1 MNDEAT
7 AKPPVRPRGTESAEV
22 RGRAQNAEAEHEALQ
37 AAQSLR
43 APRWKGPAIHIVGG
57 SQTSDSDCPDSG
69 PQTARACSGMFER
82 ARWTLP
88 KFSTFF
94 DRYRRVWS
102 DSSLLLARAA
112 MGEAWRADISPGY
125 TSPRAKSL
133 LRPHSSH
140 SQADLREMPP
150 GSPVF
155 RVVDPRV
162 YHERGTFGV
171 AKNFVEREVD
181 KKLEAWQRPR
191 SVGHPQHRLGCY
203 TRASSNRSWLE
214 TDLQWQSSMKQV
226 AKERGLLSSSQSSRH
241 TSDTLQMDEQ
251 ELAEASVE
259 ACVQGTPT
267 GLTNMSLAGQ
277 EHGSSS
283 FLYDYLG
290 EGLPPS
296 PFSPRNRFSARRD
309 ARRGG
314 GGGGGT
320 RPARERSRSTETLST
335 SISSSTLQSSS
346 SFGAL
351 DTAGAWADESS
362 LLTFGSRVS
371 SPSTASAVLSRT
383 QSASAFGTPRPW
395 YLQPKALPRRYG
407 AVRAFGS
414 SPSRFPTPRTSF
426 FGCPSTT
433 RGTYDGST
441 AHLPGGIWSTR

>member
-1 MNDEAT
+1 MPAT
-7 AKPPVRPRGTESAEV
+7 AGRVPMPAGNRVVTSAALKVSDRWSSIVGSDPYASEKKPEDQVGMDKLWADQRLHGNKRKIGTDECGRPMFEVMNGAEKREKRKGDAMAAREREYELMQEKKRRMDEV
-22 RGRAQNAEAEHEALQ
+22 R
-37 AAQSLR
+37 AA
-43 APRWKGPAIHIVGG
+43 
-57 SQTSDSDCPDSG
+57 
-69 PQTARACSGMFER
+69 
-82 ARWTLP
+82 
-88 KFSTFF
+88 
-94 DRYRRVWS
+94 
-102 DSSLLLARAA
+102 
-112 MGEAWRADISPGY
+112 
-125 TSPRAKSL
+125 
-133 LRPHSSH
+133 
-140 SQADLREMPP
+140 
-150 GSPVF
+150 
-155 RVVDPRV
+155 
-162 YHERGTFGV
+162 
-171 AKNFVEREVD
+171 
-181 KKLEAWQRPR
+181 
-191 SVGHPQHRLGCY
+191 
-203 TRASSNRSWLE
+203 
-214 TDLQWQSSMKQV
+214 
-226 AKERGLLSSSQSSRH
+226 
-241 TSDTLQMDEQ
+241 EQ

-362 LLTFGSRVS
+362 LLTFGSRMS